1 MVQKVTHSPSKFKNV
16 IGKPHFSQNKQ
27 RNIAEPSYFCDVF
40 TLSQQI
46 IFIMEAYI
54 VAGYRSAIGKAG
66 RGGFRNYRPDDLA
79 IDVITQ
85 LMASVPAV
93 EKNLVDDVMVG
104 CANPEGEQGLQIGR
118 LISNRALGKDVPG
131 MTVNRYC
138 ASGLETISIAVAKI
152 RAGMG
157 HIYVA
162 GGTES
167 MSLIPMTGYK
177 LAPNYNIAANTP
189 DYLVGMGLTAEAVA
203 NKWEISREQADAFSV
218 RSHALAGAAIKGG
231 KFKDEIVPVTV
242 KEVWVENDKRKER
255 ETVVDTDEGVRADT
269 SIEGLGKLRAAF
281 AQGGS
286 VTAGNSSQTSDGA
299 AFVLVVSEEV
309 VKRYNLTPIARLA
322 ACSVAGV
329 EPIHMGIGPCAAIPK
344 ALAQAGKKLDD
355 IELIELN
362 EAFAAQAL
370 AVIKQAGLNPDI
382 VNVNGGAIALG
393 HPLGCT
399 GAKLS
404 VQLFNELRRRNQKY
418 GMVTACVGGGQ
429 GIAGIYELLN

>member
-1 MVQKVTHSPSKFKNV
+1 M
-16 IGKPHFSQNKQ
+16 
-27 RNIAEPSYFCDVF
+27 D
-40 TLSQQI
+40 
-46 IFIMEAYI
+46 AYI
-54 VAGYRSAIGKAG
+54 VKAYRSAIGKAKK
-66 RGGFRNYRPDDLA
+66 GGFRNYRSDDLA
-79 IDVITQ
+79 VDIIKH
-85 LMASVPAV
+85 LMAQTPEVDP
-93 EKNLVDDVMVG
+93 KLVDDIIVG

-118 LISNRALGKDVPG
+118 QISMRALGKEVPG

-162 GGTES
+162 GGAEN
-167 MSLIPMTGYK
+167 MSSIPMTGYK
-177 LAPNYNIAANTP
+177 LAPSYKVASSTPNYLAS
-189 DYLVGMGLTAEAVA
+189 MGLTAEAVA
-203 NKWEISREQADAFSV
+203 NKYNINRDQSDEFAYN
-218 RSHALAGAAIKGG
+218 SHQKAAAAIDGG

-242 KEVWVENDKRKER
+242 EDVFVKDNKRVKSEH
-255 ETVVDTDEGVRADT
+255 TVDTDEGVRRET
-269 SIEGLGKLRAAF
+269 SVEVLGKLRPVF
-281 AQGGS
+281 AQGGI

-299 AFVLVVSEEV
+299 AFTLVVSEEM
-309 VKRYNLTPIARLA
+309 VKQLNLQPIARLA
-322 ACSVAGV
+322 SCSVAGV
-329 EPIHMGIGPCAAIPK
+329 DPLYMGIGPCAAMPK
-344 ALAQAGKKLDD
+344 ALDYAGLKLND

-362 EAFAAQAL
+362 EAFAAQSL
-370 AVIKQAGLNPDI
+370 AVIQEAGLNPDI

-404 VQLFNELRRRNQKY
+404 TQLFSEMRRRGNRY